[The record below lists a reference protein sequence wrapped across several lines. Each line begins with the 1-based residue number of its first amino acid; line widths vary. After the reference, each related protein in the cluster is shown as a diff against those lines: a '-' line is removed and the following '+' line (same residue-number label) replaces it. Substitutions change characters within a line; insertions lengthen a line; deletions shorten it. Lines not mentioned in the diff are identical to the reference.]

1 LTKVYPYEHTYRSLE
16 IDLYNTAIYNKS
28 KRSRPIMTTYILD
41 TETTGLVEPHMTE
54 AAYSIVDII
63 NGKVTVLQAP
73 RAKRFNPLKEISLGS
88 MAISHICDEDVADEP
103 HHTYFRLPSSVEYLI
118 GHNIDFDMAVLK
130 NAGVTHEPKLICTN
144 AMANFLLPKLES
156 HKLVSLLYHFHR
168 DIARAQARDAHAAI
182 ADIYFTEL
190 VLGSLIDL
198 VNSQGHEIIDVES
211 LYEFSEMARIPK
223 HLSFGKH
230 KGEAITDLVTSS
242 EGAGYLKWLLK
253 QDSVD
258 PYLAK
263 ACQQAL
269 ESV

>member
-1 LTKVYPYEHTYRSLE
+1 
-16 IDLYNTAIYNKS
+16 
-28 KRSRPIMTTYILD
+28 MTTYILD
-41 TETTGLVEPHMTE
+41 TETTGLIEPHMTE
-54 AAYSIVDII
+54 AAYSIVEIAG
-63 NGKVTVLQAP
+63 GKVAVLQAP

-88 MAISHICDEDVADEP
+88 MAISHICDEDVVDEP
-103 HHTYFRLPSSVEYLI
+103 PHTDFRLPSSVEYLI

-130 NAGVTHEPKLICTN
+130 NAGVTHTPKLICTN
-144 AMANFLLPKLES
+144 AMANYLLPTLES

-168 DIARAQARDAHAAI
+168 EVARDQAKDAHAAI

-198 VNSQGHEIIDVES
+198 ANEQGHVITDVDS
-211 LYEFSEMARIPK
+211 LYDFSQMARIPT

-230 KGEAITDLVTSS
+230 KGEAIADLATSS
-242 EGAGYLKWLLK
+242 EGSGYLKWLLK

-258 PYLAK
+258 PYLAQ
-263 ACQQAL
+263 ACEQVL

>member
-1 LTKVYPYEHTYRSLE
+1 
-16 IDLYNTAIYNKS
+16 
-28 KRSRPIMTTYILD
+28 MTTYILD
-41 TETTGLVEPHMTE
+41 TETTGLIEPHMTE
-54 AAYSIVDII
+54 AAYSIVEIAG
-63 NGKVTVLQAP
+63 GKVAALQAP

-88 MAISHICDEDVADEP
+88 MAISHICDEDVVDEP
-103 HHTYFRLPSSVEYLI
+103 PHTDFRLPSSVEYLI

-130 NAGVTHEPKLICTN
+130 NAGVTHTPKLICTN
-144 AMANFLLPKLES
+144 AMANYLLPTLES

-168 DIARAQARDAHAAI
+168 EVARAQAKDAHAAI

-198 VNSQGHEIIDVES
+198 ANEQGHVITDVNG
-211 LYEFSEMARIPK
+211 LYEFSQMARIPT

-230 KGEAITDLVTSS
+230 KGEAIVDLATSS

-258 PYLAK
+258 PYLAQ
-263 ACQQAL
+263 ACEQVL
-269 ESV
+269 ESI

>member
-1 LTKVYPYEHTYRSLE
+1 
-16 IDLYNTAIYNKS
+16 
-28 KRSRPIMTTYILD
+28 MTTYILD
-41 TETTGLVEPHMTE
+41 TETTGLIEPHMTE
-54 AAYSIVDII
+54 AAYSIVEI
-63 NGKVTVLQAP
+63 NDSKVFVLQAP

-103 HHTYFRLPSSVEYLI
+103 PHTDFRLPSSVEYLI

-144 AMANFLLPKLES
+144 SMANYLLPTLES

-168 DIARAQARDAHAAI
+168 DIARAQAKDAHAAI

-198 VNSQGHEIIDVES
+198 ANSQGHEISDVKN
-211 LYEFSEMARIPK
+211 LYEFSQMARIPT

-230 KGEAITDLVTSS
+230 KGEAIADLAASS

-258 PYLAK
+258 LYLAQ

-269 ESV
+269 GSL

>member
-1 LTKVYPYEHTYRSLE
+1 
-16 IDLYNTAIYNKS
+16 
-28 KRSRPIMTTYILD
+28 MTTYILD

-54 AAYSIVDII
+54 AAYSIVDIS

-103 HHTYFRLPSSVEYLI
+103 PHTDFKLPSSVEYLI

-130 NAGVTHEPKLICTN
+130 NAGVTYTPNLICTS
-144 AMANFLLPKLES
+144 AMANFLLPTLES

-168 DIARAQARDAHAAI
+168 NVARAQAKNAHAAI

-198 VNSQGHEIIDVES
+198 ANSQGHKINNVES
-211 LYEFSEMARIPK
+211 LYEFSQMARIPT
-223 HLSFGKH
+223 HLSFGKY
-230 KGEAITDLVTSS
+230 KGEAIADLANHSD
-242 EGAGYLKWLLK
+242 GAGYLKWLLK
-253 QDSVD
+253 QDTVD
-258 PYLAK
+258 PYLAQ

>member
-1 LTKVYPYEHTYRSLE
+1 
-16 IDLYNTAIYNKS
+16 
-28 KRSRPIMTTYILD
+28 MTTYILD
-41 TETTGLVEPHMTE
+41 TETTGLIEPHMTE
-54 AAYSIVDII
+54 AAYSIVEIAG
-63 NGKVTVLQAP
+63 GKVAVLQAP

-88 MAISHICDEDVADEP
+88 MAISHICDEDVVDEP
-103 HHTYFRLPSSVEYLI
+103 PHTAFRLPSSVEYLI

-130 NAGVTHEPKLICTN
+130 NAGVTHTPKLICTN
-144 AMANFLLPKLES
+144 AMANYLLPTLES

-168 DIARAQARDAHAAI
+168 DVARAQAKDAHAAI

-198 VNSQGHEIIDVES
+198 ANEQGRVITDVKS
-211 LYEFSEMARIPK
+211 LYEFSQMARIPT

-230 KGEAITDLVTSS
+230 KGEAIADLATSS

-258 PYLAK
+258 PYLAQ
-263 ACQQAL
+263 ACEQVL
-269 ESV
+269 ESI

>member
-1 LTKVYPYEHTYRSLE
+1 
-16 IDLYNTAIYNKS
+16 
-28 KRSRPIMTTYILD
+28 MTTYILD

-63 NGKVTVLQAP
+63 NSKVTVLQAP

-103 HHTYFRLPSSVEYLI
+103 PHTAFRLPSSVEYLI

-130 NAGVTHEPKLICTN
+130 NAGVAHTPKLICTN
-144 AMANFLLPKLES
+144 AMANYLLPTLES

-168 DIARAQARDAHAAI
+168 NIARAQAKNAHAAI

-198 VNSQGHEIIDVES
+198 ANSQGHKINDVES
-211 LYEFSEMARIPK
+211 LYEFSQMARIPT

-230 KGEAITDLVTSS
+230 KGEAIADLAIHSD
-242 EGAGYLKWLLK
+242 GAGYLKWLLK
-253 QDSVD
+253 QDTVD

-263 ACQQAL
+263 ACKNAL
-269 ESV
+269 EQSV